1 MRDRERSNQISIM
14 FARDLQSTTN
24 YFLLS
29 LALADLLV
37 CTIVMPFGAATFIMG
52 RLISSS
58 ELIRSDPNKR
68 LTNLEPLTIYII
80 NITRQCA

>member
-68 LTNLEPLTIYII
+68 LKS
-80 NITRQCA
+80 